1 LKALRSPQRTQEP
14 QREDCEFYEF
24 PATLEVFRTKLRE
37 PAKLLNLVFAAYTW
51 PMPGG
56 TRLYHPKSPVTI
68 AALVVLVFILIWV
81 ALSQIGWLR

>member
-1 LKALRSPQRTQEP
+1 MS
-14 QREDCEFYEF
+14 F
-24 PATLEVFRTKLRE
+24 PALWEYSAQNSENE